1 MPFDPFSLIASIEKF
16 SPKLGRT
23 AAMLGLS
30 WMSPFNRHL
39 RAQLLEWTADKV
51 VIAVKRR
58 RRVRNHVG
66 SIHAGALFTLGET
79 CAGLVIIRNFPFG
92 GFRPLMS
99 DVRVTY
105 SKQARGDVTGECHI
119 TPDDISRMREVI
131 ASGEVPSIEMVT
143 NILNTER
150 EVIAVVTTQ
159 WQVKP
164 WQLVKL
170 KPA

>member
-1 MPFDPFSLIASIEKF
+1 MPFDPFSLIACIEKF
-16 SPKLGRT
+16 SPQLGRS

-39 RAQLLEWTADKV
+39 RARLLDWTPEKA

-58 RRVRNHVG
+58 RRIRNHVG

-105 SKQARGDVTGECHI
+105 SKQARGDVIGECSVH
-119 TPDDISRMREVI
+119 PDAIAKMREVI

-143 NILNTER
+143 NILNTDHEI
-150 EVIAVVTTQ
+150 IAVVTTQ

>member
-1 MPFDPFSLIASIEKF
+1 MPFDPFSWVLRLEHK
-16 SPKLGRT
+16 SPALARIVTMAALG
-23 AAMLGLS
+23 

-39 RAQLLEWTADKV
+39 RSTLLAWDGSLCR
-51 VIAVKRR
+51 IQVKRR

-79 CAGLVIIRNFPFG
+79 CAGLVIIRNFPFSG
-92 GFRPLMS
+92 YRPLMS
-99 DVRVTY
+99 EVRVTY
-105 SKQARGDVTGECHI
+105 SKQARGDVIGECRI
-119 TPDDISRMREVI
+119 DP
-131 ASGEVPSIEMVT
+131 ASLQKMLDTLTQGEIPSVEMVT
-143 NILNTER
+143 SIMNADD